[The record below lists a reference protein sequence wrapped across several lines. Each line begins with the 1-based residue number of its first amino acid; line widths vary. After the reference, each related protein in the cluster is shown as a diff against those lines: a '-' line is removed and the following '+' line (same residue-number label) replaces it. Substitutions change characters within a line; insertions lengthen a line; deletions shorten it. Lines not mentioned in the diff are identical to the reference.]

1 VTEVEQLIADLD
13 EELARD
19 GQDIKLQRL
28 TGTQQI
34 PFEAHCRAFVSPITA
49 EQLIAGITQDSSNV
63 ILSPTQIIA
72 AGWPGPNSS
81 KTPTTVDRRVPTP
94 NDKVVIAGKVRQIS
108 ASMPIYVDGELVRIN
123 LRVLG

>member
-1 VTEVEQLIADLD
+1 VTDAEQLVADLD

-19 GQDIKLQRL
+19 GQDIRLQRL

-34 PFEAHCRAFVSPITA
+34 PFEVTCRAFVRPVSA

-63 ILSPTQIIA
+63 VLSPTQIVA

-81 KTPTTVDRRVPTP
+81 KTPTTVDRRVPTN
-94 NDKVVIAGKVRQIS
+94 NDKVVIAGKVRQIN
-108 ASMPIYVDGELVRIN
+108 AVMPVYADGELVRIN